1 MALVLT
7 AMAVVAVST
16 IVWSRSEIADLQTT
30 IKASDAYNQTALSAA
45 MSAVY
50 SGAFIKSGDPEDM
63 ALYQKALQD
72 TFAYEGLV
80 KSLGT
85 DEDRLYLR
93 QLETRYAVDIL
104 RASQTLNGIASG
116 DFEPT
121 EWGEAGIVM
130 TEVTTALTT
139 PAQEKREGTL
149 QDMDSFKGSLS
160 TRSLVAVAAFV
171 LGLPIVVASYVM
183 TRRFERKDAVQEMEL
198 ARLKEA
204 ALTDGLTGLANHRS
218 FQEDLIR
225 EVARAARNQE
235 PITIAM
241 LDVDDFK
248 EVNDAEGHARGDAV
262 LAALAR
268 LMAVLRAQDRAYR
281 VGGDEFALIM
291 PQTSIEQAAAAL
303 ERLRQAVETGMPG
316 ITVSVGYTSTNESY
330 LPDALRDHSD
340 MALYEAK
347 RRGKNQ
353 IAFYEPELAHGV
365 EMTAARMQAL
375 RRVLQTGKLSVWFQ
389 PIYKL
394 GSKQLLA
401 FEALMR
407 LPNEP
412 EIAGPEEAFE
422 IAQTMG
428 RSRELDLLSVA
439 QAMKGAAGLPDH
451 LKLFINLDPGTLT
464 NSRFS
469 ADELLQLVR
478 RAGID
483 PARIV
488 FEITER
494 TIAPMERV
502 REQVD
507 ALHNRG
513 FGVALD
519 DVGAGNSGLELL
531 RLIRFDYVKIDRSVI
546 LDAIG
551 GGQGRAVILA
561 IVAFARETGAFMI
574 AEGIENDS
582 MLKSIRFDEHGL
594 RDFWVQG
601 VQGFL
606 FGEPR
611 PSIRTFL
618 LSEAA

>member
-1 MALVLT
+1 
-7 AMAVVAVST
+7 
-16 IVWSRSEIADLQTT
+16 
-30 IKASDAYNQTALSAA
+30 
-45 MSAVY
+45 
-50 SGAFIKSGDPEDM
+50 
-63 ALYQKALQD
+63 
-72 TFAYEGLV
+72 
-80 KSLGT
+80 
-85 DEDRLYLR
+85 
-93 QLETRYAVDIL
+93 
-104 RASQTLNGIASG
+104 
-116 DFEPT
+116 
-121 EWGEAGIVM
+121 
-130 TEVTTALTT
+130 
-139 PAQEKREGTL
+139 
-149 QDMDSFKGSLS
+149 
-160 TRSLVAVAAFV
+160 
-171 LGLPIVVASYVM
+171 
-183 TRRFERKDAVQEMEL
+183 
-198 ARLKEA
+198 
-204 ALTDGLTGLANHRS
+204 
-218 FQEDLIR
+218 
-225 EVARAARNQE
+225 
-235 PITIAM
+235 
-241 LDVDDFK
+241 
-248 EVNDAEGHARGDAV
+248 
-262 LAALAR
+262 
-268 LMAVLRAQDRAYR
+268 MAVLRAQDRAYR

-291 PQTSIEQAAAAL
+291 PQTSIDEAAAAL
-303 ERLRQAVETGMPG
+303 ERLRSAVETGMPG
-316 ITVSVGYTSTNESY
+316 ITVSVGFTSTRDSY

-353 IAFYEPELAHGV
+353 IAPYEPELAHGV
-365 EMTAARMQAL
+365 EMTAGRMQAL
-375 RRVLQTGKLSVWFQ
+375 RRVLQSGELSVWFQ

-412 EIAGPEEAFE
+412 DIAGPEEAFE

-439 QAMKGAAGLPDH
+439 EALKGAAGLPEH
-451 LKLFINLDPGTLT
+451 MKLFINLDPGTLS

-478 RAGID
+478 QSGID

-494 TIAPMERV
+494 TIAPLERV
-502 REQVD
+502 REQVE
-507 ALHNRG
+507 ALHTRG

-582 MLKSIRFDEHGL
+582 MLKSIRFDENGL

-618 LSEAA
+618 LPEAA